1 MQTLYNNRLILRM
14 VLNNCA
20 LINMI
25 MIHKKI
31 PSLLL
36 ASLSVASFTVAAE
49 HIEPAIDIGAQIN
62 QAAVQSQDKID
73 RLSDKTRQ
81 MLDQYR
87 SAKHQAETLSAY
99 NDHLQ
104 TLLESQKQEKEDLQQ
119 QLMEIEN
126 TQTEIIPLVLR
137 MLDSLEKFIELDL
150 PFLPQER
157 QERLNKLKDMMA
169 RADVSIAE
177 KYRRILE
184 AYQIENEYGNTI
196 EAYRDDL
203 TLNDVTGSVDFLR
216 LGRVALFYQ
225 RLDGSE
231 SGYWNQ
237 EKQQWQVLSEKYRI
251 PIQNGLKIARQET
264 APDLLILPVSAAET
278 AQ

>member
-1 MQTLYNNRLILRM
+1 
-14 VLNNCA
+14 
-20 LINMI
+20 MI
-25 MIHKKI
+25 QKTTQGLFFAAFIGV
-31 PSLLL
+31 
-36 ASLSVASFTVAAE
+36 SVTVFAE
-49 HIEPAIDIGAQIN
+49 HIDQAIDIGTNIN
-62 QAAVQSQDKID
+62 QAAVRSQDKID
-73 RLSDKTRQ
+73 QLSDKTRQ

-87 SAKHQAETLSAY
+87 SARHQTQTLAAY

-104 TLLESQKQEKEDLQQ
+104 TLLESQKTEKDALQQ
-119 QLMEIEN
+119 QLMDIEN
-126 TQTEIIPLVLR
+126 TQTEIIPLTLR
-137 MLDSLEKFIELDL
+137 MLDSLEQFIELDL

-157 QERLNKLKDMMA
+157 QERLNKLKQMMA

-203 TLNDVTGSVDFLR
+203 TLNDMTGSVDILR

-231 SGYWNQ
+231 SGYWDR
-237 EKQQWQVLSEKYRI
+237 EKQQWQVLPDKYRI
-251 PIQNGLKIARQET
+251 PIRNGLRIARQET
-264 APDLLILPVSAAET
+264 APDLLILPVAAAET
-278 AQ
+278 AP